1 MKCLCQI
8 LFFLIGFATA
18 YGADSRLMPPLLFV
32 NDELRLSGSI
42 DVSQYAQPEFTVC
55 IELGDKS
62 FEAVVQ
68 RDAAE
73 SCSIDLS
80 T

>member
-1 MKCLCQI
+1 M
-8 LFFLIGFATA
+8 
-18 YGADSRLMPPLLFV
+18 LFV

-42 DVSQYAQPEFTVC
+42 DVSQCAQPEFTVC

>member
-1 MKCLCQI
+1 ML
-8 LFFLIGFATA
+8 
-18 YGADSRLMPPLLFV
+18 PLLFV

-42 DVSQYAQPEFTVC
+42 NVSQCAQPEFTVC

-73 SCSIDLS
+73 SCCIDLS

>member
-1 MKCLCQI
+1 MSLPNS
-8 LFFLIGFATA
+8 LFPDRFRDSLR
-18 YGADSRLMPPLLFV
+18 ADSRLMLPLLFV

-42 DVSQYAQPEFTVC
+42 NVSQCAQPEFTVC

-73 SCSIDLS
+73 SCCIDLS